1 MIVQNQVRCHKC
13 GDEPYSA
20 SGHDFKSC
28 KCGNIAVDGGM
39 NYLRRVGNGI
49 SDRSYTDLSY
59 EISDAAIAD
68 CKEAVKWA
76 EETGRNELGTALAV
90 IRALRKHGLLVIS
103 GDGKYSDVV
112 SDGGVD
118 PR

>member
-1 MIVQNQVRCHKC
+1 MIVQNQVRCNKC

-20 SGHDFKSC
+20 SGHDFKYC

-39 NYLRRVGNGI
+39 NYLRRVGHGI
-49 SDRSYTDLSY
+49 TDRSYTELSLDLPK
-59 EISDAAIAD
+59 EAIES

-90 IRALRKHGLLVIS
+90 IRALRKHGLLVVP
-103 GDGKYSDVV
+103 GDGKYSDIV
-112 SDGGVD
+112 SDGGMD

>member
-20 SGHDFKSC
+20 FGHDFKSC

-39 NYLRRVGNGI
+39 NYLRRVGGEEG
-49 SDRSYTDLSY
+49 YTELSY
-59 EISDAAIAD
+59 EIPDAAIAD

-90 IRALRKHGLLVIS
+90 IRALRKHGLLRVE
-103 GDGKYSDVV
+103 GGGKYSDVV
-112 SDGGVD
+112 SDGGMD
-118 PR
+118 PRK